1 MSNIAKVKKA
11 FNILTGLVFGLMAT
25 SCGNDVK
32 EPTDTLSTGKLIVS
46 ADETYKPI
54 IEEQLRV
61 FDSSY
66 PNAEITIRYKPES
79 ECIKDFMNDSVK
91 LILITRELSVDEKA
105 VLEGKKVVPTS
116 LAIAKDAM
124 AVIVNNANA
133 DSILSKSQIKGILTG
148 TFARK
153 YTVVFDN
160 QGSSTVRYVM
170 DSLIQGEKLGAN
182 VFAAKGNDSVIDY
195 VSKNPDAIGFL
206 GVSYV
211 SDYNDPEGLAFIK
224 NVRVV
229 SILNDKSL
237 KPYLPYQAYI
247 APNDYQ
253 LTRNLYYIHRQT
265 YPGIAVGFANFLAKE
280 RGQLIF
286 KQARLFPLR
295 MNIIFR
301 SAEINQ

>member
-1 MSNIAKVKKA
+1 MTKLL
-11 FNILTGLVFGLMAT
+11 NILTTAVLALFII
-25 SCGNDVK
+25 SCGNDAQA
-32 EPTDTLSTGKLIVS
+32 PADTLSKGKMIIS

-66 PNAEITIRYKPES
+66 PEADIIVHYKPET

-91 LILITRELSVDEKA
+91 LILITRDLSTDEKSF
-105 VLEGKKVVPTS
+105 LESKKVVATS
-116 LAIAKDAM
+116 LAIAKDAV
-124 AVIVNNANA
+124 AVIINNSSP
-133 DSILSKSQIKGILTG
+133 DSVLSKTQIKGILTG
-148 TFARK
+148 QYSQK

-160 QGSSTVRYVM
+160 QGSSTVRYM
-170 DSLIQGEKLGAN
+170 LDSIIPGQKLGAN
-182 VFAAKGNDSVIDY
+182 VFAAKGNDSVIAY
-195 VSKNPDAIGFL
+195 VEKNPNSIGFL

-211 SDYNDPEGLAFIK
+211 SDNNDPAGLAFIK
-224 NVRVV
+224 NVKVV
-229 SILNDKSL
+229 SVLNEKTL
-237 KPYLPYQAYI
+237 KPYQPYQAYI
-247 APNDYQ
+247 APNDYS

-301 SAEINQ
+301 SAEVNP